1 MGHKGQKEKI
11 LETIAE
17 LPQQMEAGDIQDF
30 CSLAVLY
37 SAQTPFSYKRV
48 RRNSIAFLCNYELKM
63 LFVSRIT
70 IKVFLARMRR
80 MKE

>member
-1 MGHKGQKEKI
+1 MSVIIDLLLNRDEIMAHKGEKEKI

-17 LPQQMEAGDIQDF
+17 LPQQMEAGDIHDF

-48 RRNSIAFLCNYELKM
+48 S
-63 LFVSRIT
+63 
-70 IKVFLARMRR
+70 
-80 MKE
+80 